1 MFMFMVKKVR
11 SPTSHYFG
19 MIMSLKLEDFESSM
33 AFWCFL
39 MLFDWL
45 FPDDS
50 ARVPLHSVLAAV
62 APHGVTKTT
71 HVVSSE
77 SSRFS
82 IHPSSGNVVT
92 QPNPTHNAICWWQFA
107 GKIWTSWRLEL
118 LFLDF
123 MENKSQTQFRLV
135 ECDRPRRIHPTDLQ

>member
-1 MFMFMVKKVR
+1 MVNVHVHGKK
-11 SPTSHYFG
+11 SPKSHFPLFRDDY
-19 MIMSLKLEDFESSM
+19 ESEVGR
-33 AFWCFL
+33 FWKFHGLL

-118 LFLDF
+118 LFMDF